1 MAEMETS
8 EQLRAIIDATPECMK
23 IVARDGTLLFMNAAG
38 LKIVGASSC
47 EAVLGKSVY
56 DIVAPDDRIRYGEF
70 NQRVCNG
77 EKASLEFD
85 IVGFDG
91 NRRHMETH
99 AAPLR
104 HTDGTTAHL
113 AVSRDIT
120 ERARSER
127 QSLLLS
133 AIVDSSDDAIISKN
147 LDGVITSWNKSAQR
161 LFGYTAEEAI
171 GRTVAELL
179 IPEDRQE
186 EEPEILAKL
195 GRGERVDHFETIRRR
210 KDGSVVDISLT
221 VSPVKDRHGRIIGAS
236 KIARDM
242 SPRKRAAEAIQSL
255 NRQLSADLSA
265 MTRIHQLS
273 TRMMQVGDFPALLK
287 EIVEAAVDVTD
298 AGMGNIQLFED
309 GMLKIAAHAGFDS
322 DFLEFFHHV
331 ADADTACGSAMQS
344 EDRVIIEDVSRSSVF
359 SPHALDAMLKADARA
374 VQSTPLVTRSGQLVG
389 MLSTHYRTPR
399 RPSERDLQLID
410 ILARQTADLI
420 ERRRAEDALHASEER
435 FRLAQKAAKIGVFE
449 WNMQTGIN
457 IWSAEL
463 EELYGLQP
471 GSFPRTQSAW
481 EKLVHPEDRESI
493 FKAVEDAIS
502 SAATVEAE
510 WRVIWPDGS
519 VHWIAGRFQVDRDTQ
534 GNPERM
540 RGVNFEITERKRIEN
555 ELRRANQDLE
565 QFAFS
570 ASHDLQE
577 PLRSVKIYSELLD
590 REFADHA
597 SPDQQRC
604 IRYIRSGATRM
615 ENFVRDLLAYNRV
628 TTLDEP
634 TETVDANEVLRIVL
648 ADLSGAVSDA
658 RAVIIAEPLP
668 TSLPIHAA
676 HLHQL
681 FQNIVGNAIKY
692 GGSNRTPEVHI
703 KAERQSGSWTF
714 AVVDNGIGIQPE
726 FQESIFGLFKRL
738 HTNEEY
744 PGTGI
749 GLAICQRIVERYR
762 GRIWVESEIGKGA
775 TFCFSIPG

>member
-1 MAEMETS
+1 M
-8 EQLRAIIDATPECMK
+8 
-23 IVARDGTLLFMNAAG
+23 
-38 LKIVGASSC
+38 
-47 EAVLGKSVY
+47 
-56 DIVAPDDRIRYGEF
+56 
-70 NQRVCNG
+70 
-77 EKASLEFD
+77 
-85 IVGFDG
+85 
-91 NRRHMETH
+91 
-99 AAPLR
+99 
-104 HTDGTTAHL
+104 
-113 AVSRDIT
+113 
-120 ERARSER
+120 
-127 QSLLLS
+127 
-133 AIVDSSDDAIISKN
+133 DSSDDAIISKN

-210 KDGSVVDISLT
+210 KDGSFVDISLT

-255 NRQLSADLSA
+255 NLQLSADLSA

-309 GMLKIAAHAGFDS
+309 GVLKIAAHAGFDS

-703 KAERQSGSWTF
+703 KAERQGGSWTF

>member
-1 MAEMETS
+1 M
-8 EQLRAIIDATPECMK
+8 
-23 IVARDGTLLFMNAAG
+23 
-38 LKIVGASSC
+38 
-47 EAVLGKSVY
+47 
-56 DIVAPDDRIRYGEF
+56 
-70 NQRVCNG
+70 
-77 EKASLEFD
+77 
-85 IVGFDG
+85 
-91 NRRHMETH
+91 
-99 AAPLR
+99 
-104 HTDGTTAHL
+104 
-113 AVSRDIT
+113 
-120 ERARSER
+120 
-127 QSLLLS
+127 
-133 AIVDSSDDAIISKN
+133 DSSDDAIISKN

-195 GRGERVDHFETIRRR
+195 GRGERVDHFETIRRK
-210 KDGSVVDISLT
+210 KDGSFVDISLT

-255 NRQLSADLSA
+255 NLQLSADLSA

-309 GMLKIAAHAGFDS
+309 GVLKIAAHAGFDS

-703 KAERQSGSWTF
+703 KAERQGGSWTF